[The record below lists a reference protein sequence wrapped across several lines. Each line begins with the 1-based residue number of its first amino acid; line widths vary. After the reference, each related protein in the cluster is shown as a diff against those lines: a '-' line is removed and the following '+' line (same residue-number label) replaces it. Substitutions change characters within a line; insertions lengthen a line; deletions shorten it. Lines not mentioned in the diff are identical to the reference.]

1 MFRPFDAERTPIEGT
16 MLLEASAGTGK
27 TYALERIAAR
37 LIAGGRGIDEI
48 LVVTFTNRAAREMKE
63 RIRALL
69 ARRVREEGRDE
80 GERERYRRA
89 LGGFDSAAIF
99 TIHGFCRMVLSTW
112 PFEASA
118 PFSQELAADSAVEA
132 AEARFWL
139 AGLDESSVD
148 LTLLGAAWREGGSA
162 ESLIGRLAAIVK
174 DDGVP
179 LGARV
184 RPSPGESAA
193 FRALLEESSGR
204 ESPLGRAAEA
214 VFEPDWDDSAL
225 QEVFRAGDGAK
236 KTKASL
242 GKIREHMRSC
252 RGMEGLPDI
261 TAGMFG
267 DPAGCGVGSHFR
279 ELLFAA
285 RKAGGTPG
293 GTPGGKP
300 GGGGG
305 AELGRALNGL
315 LDVLGSCVDY
325 GGGKAVS
332 LVDRYLQC
340 AFDDFAAEAV
350 ERRVRRVKDERGVW
364 NFSDLIERV
373 CAAVEADDSPLLP
386 LLRRRFAAVLIDEF
400 QDTDSRQWELFR
412 RVFRTPGHVLVLIG
426 DPKQSIYGFRGTGLQ
441 AYSAA
446 KAAVPEEGC
455 YRLDTNYRSR
465 GPLVE
470 TVNRIFAPLFA
481 ESADGGEPV
490 GFTPVKSGRVS
501 DRRLEWR
508 GAAGAGGSGSEGSLS
523 EGDSREMGGSGSVS
537 TEIAEGLTRG
547 GSAECPLT
555 LFRCS
560 SEDESADFIAG
571 EIRSLLDPEDG
582 ARWAGDGVRGPA
594 AASDIAVLVRAAY
607 QEEAIMERL
616 AASGIPSL
624 RLRGESVFDQP
635 LAESVDTVLAFLEAP
650 REPGRGRALLLDEF
664 FRVPPDLLR
673 KLEEKGALDELAEA
687 GSGWRE
693 DFLGGAAAETL
704 ESVRAFSSRAA
715 KWARDAGRDDA
726 ARFLSVPW
734 TRRVIDTPNGE
745 SLLQDWRQLT
755 EMIQEEMS
763 GSPGGAR
770 GLGGI
775 REWMRNPGQRGAGPG
790 GGGAGMGG
798 PGGAGPGMGGDDR
811 DARRLGTDA
820 PAVKVMTMH
829 AAKGLEFPLVFIHA
843 GFKGATTRRMKGP
856 FRFDSRGTLEV
867 DRLRREGNFD
877 RHRAYEWEETKRL
890 WYVGL
895 TRAAYKVWMPL
906 YSGDGRVTQ
915 GESVLGGG
923 VGGEGRPGGLGGA
936 WGEGGRLPPHEAA
949 GAKEAAGF
957 RKRLGAK
964 LVELARPAASG
975 KAGGPGGVGSA
986 SGEAGSLEGGG
997 AASGAGA
1004 GLGSDWDAGGAGGG
1018 PPPPPPPPIEIRAAA
1033 VTRRPPLG
1041 SPPKPEPV
1049 PAALPEHPPGERD
1062 PSTGS
1067 YSSLIRRAADERSD
1081 SEDRDTDALFTNTS
1095 SPETGTPIDIP
1106 LPNDRGARFGSLIHA
1121 VMDQCDFALAQN
1133 ENQWMNNRSNDYLFT
1148 NIAAGFYGPEWYGKR
1163 RDSLKRLVR
1172 TALCAPLP
1180 GIGRL
1185 CDTPPEHRRS
1195 EVEFQMAVPES
1206 GRIPIEGAS
1215 ITMDAGFLKGFIDL
1229 LLLNE
1234 NRWWVIDWKSNLPP
1248 APPPRISAETDPED
1262 PWSPDALERLMSA
1275 HHYHFQYEL
1284 YLLALCRTLSANRGG
1299 PVDWDSEIGGA
1310 AYLFLRGMRE
1320 DAPAGIRSV
1329 KPPLER
1335 MRRLAD
1341 IMGLRGVV

>member
-162 ESLIGRLAAIVK
+162 EFLIGRLAAIVK

-214 VFEPDWDDSAL
+214 VFAPDWDDSAL
-225 QEVFRAGDGAK
+225 QGVFAAGDGAK
-236 KTKASL
+236 KTKTSL

-285 RKAGGTPG
+285 RKAGGTPDGTSG
-293 GTPGGKP
+293 GTPGG
-300 GGGGG
+300 GG
-305 AELGRALNGL
+305 AALGRALNGL
-315 LDVLGSCVDY
+315 LDVLGACVDY
-325 GGGKAVS
+325 GGEKAVS

-350 ERRVRRVKDERGVW
+350 ERRVRRVKDERGLW

-446 KAAVPEEGC
+446 KAAVPEDGC

-470 TVNRIFAPLFA
+470 TVNRIFAPLF
-481 ESADGGEPV
+481 EVSADGGQPV

-501 DRRLEWR
+501 DRRLEWK
-508 GAAGAGGSGSEGSLS
+508 GG
-523 EGDSREMGGSGSVS
+523 RGSVS
-537 TEIAEGLTRG
+537 AEIA
-547 GSAECPLT
+547 GSSAGECPLT

-624 RLRGESVFDQP
+624 RMRGESVFDQP

-693 DFLGGAAAETL
+693 DFLEGAAAETL

-726 ARFLSVPW
+726 ARFLSMPW
-734 TRRVIDTPNGE
+734 THRVIDTPNGE

-763 GSPGGAR
+763 GSRGVAR

-798 PGGAGPGMGGDDR
+798 PGGAGPGMGGEDR

-843 GFKGATTRRMKGP
+843 GFKGATTKRMKGP

-923 VGGEGRPGGLGGA
+923 LEAGGAPGGKGAALGEAGRLGG
-936 WGEGGRLPPHEAA
+936 GGAPGGVGAALGDGRRLPPHEAA

-964 LVELARPAASG
+964 LLELARSAASG
-975 KAGGPGGVGSA
+975 AGDA
-986 SGEAGSLEGGG
+986 LGEAGGLEGGG

-1004 GLGSDWDAGGAGGG
+1004 GLGSDWEAGGPGGAQAPPG
-1018 PPPPPPPPIEIRAAA
+1018 PPLIEIRAAA

-1095 SPETGTPIDIP
+1095 SPTSSPEIGTPIDIP
-1106 LPNDRGARFGSLIHA
+1106 LPKDRGARFGSLIHA

-1133 ENQWMNNRSNDYLFT
+1133 ENQWMNSRSNDRLFT

-1215 ITMDAGFLKGFIDL
+1215 IAVDAGFLKGFIDL

-1234 NRWWVIDWKSNLPP
+1234 KRWWVIDWKSNLPL
-1248 APPPRISAETDPED
+1248 APPPRVSAETDPED